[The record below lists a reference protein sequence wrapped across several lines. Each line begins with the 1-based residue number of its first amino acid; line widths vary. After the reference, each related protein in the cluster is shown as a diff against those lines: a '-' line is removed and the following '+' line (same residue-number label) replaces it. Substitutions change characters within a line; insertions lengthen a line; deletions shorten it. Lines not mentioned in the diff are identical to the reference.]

1 MKRFL
6 SGLVVAAMLMSVA
19 MAQSVTFPEPAAVP
33 AQPTPEQ
40 LRSILLEVQGSLCR
54 DINYAAQVLSK
65 TGTLTKAIPLVVES
79 AGLQP
84 AEMEQRESAVCRSDT
99 SAMTIEQIRAN
110 NRLAVWLLEVHMSAM
125 SQVLPQ
131 P

>member
-1 MKRFL
+1 MLL
-6 SGLVVAAMLMSVA
+6 SVG

-33 AQPTPEQ
+33 AQPAPEE

-54 DINYAAQVLSK
+54 DISFAAQILSK
-65 TGTLTKAIPLVVES
+65 TGTLSTAIPIVVES
-79 AGLQP
+79 TGLQP
-84 AEMEQRESAVCRSDT
+84 AEMDQREGAVCRSDT
-99 SAMTIEQIRAN
+99 STMTIEEIRAN
-110 NRLAVWLLEVHMSAM
+110 NRLAVWLLEVHLSAM